1 MEVTSNVSGEDVGR
15 RCLGVLLLGCLWGKE
30 WEAVMSRESRSYTPH
45 VPVDTP
51 FPFPGPLRQV
61 PPRSPAPSS
70 VPREERRVRGEMA
83 SASLLLLIKLGQSKE
98 GGLSQPPVV
107 RVRAATSG
115 LMSQQAFSQILSLFS
130 FLLHEMGI
138 INEKQRGAG
147 RGSGGTELLAC
158 QTWAPTPK
166 LEPYTIP
173 ALYS

>member
-1 MEVTSNVSGEDVGR
+1 
-15 RCLGVLLLGCLWGKE
+15 
-30 WEAVMSRESRSYTPH
+30 
-45 VPVDTP
+45 
-51 FPFPGPLRQV
+51 
-61 PPRSPAPSS
+61 
-70 VPREERRVRGEMA
+70 MA

-98 GGLSQPPVV
+98 GGLSQAPVV

-115 LMSQQAFSQILSLFS
+115 LMSRQAFSQFLSLFS
-130 FLLHEMGI
+130 FLLHETGI

-173 ALYS
+173 ALVLLTSAFSTCGPCSPLLSPLLSLKKES